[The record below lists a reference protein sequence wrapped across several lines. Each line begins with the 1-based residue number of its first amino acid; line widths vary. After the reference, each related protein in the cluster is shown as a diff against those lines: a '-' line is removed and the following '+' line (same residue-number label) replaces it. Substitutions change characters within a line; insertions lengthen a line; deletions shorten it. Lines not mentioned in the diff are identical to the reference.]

1 MKLCKFDECC
11 SFGKGS
17 SLGDKCI
24 LEQDGDFEKDCSF
37 GEHCVFEDR
46 CNFGEGSSFGWKCI
60 FNTCKIGQD
69 SRFGEGCI
77 FEGKCIVENEH
88 ITKDIFPL
96 LSFNGFGYVNKT
108 IYFFNCEDGIWVRF
122 GGFFGTIEQ
131 FRERVKKTQTGRLGK
146 EYLMIADLVE
156 MKWR

>member
-1 MKLCKFDECC
+1 MICEFSECC
-11 SFGKGS
+11 SFGEYS
-17 SLGDKCI
+17 RFR
-24 LEQDGDFEKDCSF
+24 ENCSF
-37 GEHCVFEDR
+37 GCN
-46 CNFGEGSSFGWKCI
+46 CNFGEGSSFGKSCI

-69 SRFGEGCI
+69 SSFGEGCI

-88 ITKDIFPL
+88 ITKDIYSL
-96 LSFNGFGYVNKT
+96 LVLSGFGSVHKT
-108 IYFFNCEDGIWVRF
+108 TFYFFNCEDGICVRF

-131 FRERVKKTQTGRLGK
+131 FREQVNKTRIGRIKK